1 MVWGSTI
8 DFIGLCLL
16 LGSDCV
22 SHCFRASQEPLMTRI
37 VNFSVVQAMNVA
49 IVYTVDAYRP
59 IGGEVVV
66 TQLVFKGTKTAFVV
80 KFALCTDLS

>member
-1 MVWGSTI
+1 MV
-8 DFIGLCLL
+8 
-16 LGSDCV
+16 
-22 SHCFRASQEPLMTRI
+22 I

-66 TQLVFKGTKTAFVV
+66 TQLVFKGMKTASDVICG
-80 KFALCTDLS
+80 LCIDHN